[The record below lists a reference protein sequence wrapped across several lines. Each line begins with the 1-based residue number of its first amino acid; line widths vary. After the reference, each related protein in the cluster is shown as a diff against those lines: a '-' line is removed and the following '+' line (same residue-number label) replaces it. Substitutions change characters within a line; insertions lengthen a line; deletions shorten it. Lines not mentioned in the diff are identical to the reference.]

1 MADSLLSGPYDDRAG
16 VACQDDGIVR
26 DGCAGPEHEHRDG
39 RDGQLGF
46 AVLVRRYQRIV
57 HAFDDALLQ
66 VQVGY
71 TFRHPW
77 QVRRREVAHGFSFF
91 CASATAL
98 NNGSIALE

>member
-1 MADSLLSGPYDDRAG
+1 MKPSETLESRHS
-16 VACQDDGIVR
+16 CKR
-26 DGCAGPEHEHRDG
+26 W
-39 RDGQLGF
+39 F
-46 AVLVRRYQRIV
+46 FN
-57 HAFDDALLQ
+57 AFDDALLQ